1 MDGNRR
7 GANKM
12 KISDKAKALA
22 YHTSGAYS
30 YDAYKNW
37 DAVIQMCLD
46 LGYSEMETEAI
57 VRSKWT
63 RWACDSDTNRGGRY
77 GYHTSNA
84 LKRFLVGTPKKEVN
98 DLVFETFGFTE

>member
-1 MDGNRR
+1 MR
-7 GANKM
+7 
-12 KISDKAKALA
+12 ITEKAKVLA
-22 YHTSGAYS
+22 EKTSGAYS
-30 YDAYKNW
+30 SDRFKNW
-37 DAVIQMCLD
+37 EAVIQMCLD

-63 RWACDSDTNRGGRY
+63 RWACDGDTGFNRY
-77 GYHTSNA
+77 GNHTSNA